1 MLTHNDCQFPQQ
13 LRDCTD
19 QLHCNQTV
27 KVQTQ
32 NLSASSRRRQM
43 QPCPLG
49 TQASGKGRAS
59 CPLKTPAPASMGG
72 SASWTTGCPPWKVRL
87 PGPQAAP
94 MEGLASWTTGCLPW
108 KAWLPGPQAGWG
120 NQPASADPGHAFVFS
135 GLGNRRGRSQV
146 LVSRPS
152 TLSIYHSP
160 DLKIPLMVGDLQ
172 AEFRSPSH
180 GIMCLP

>member
-1 MLTHNDCQFPQQ
+1 
-13 LRDCTD
+13 
-19 QLHCNQTV
+19 
-27 KVQTQ
+27 
-32 NLSASSRRRQM
+32 
-43 QPCPLG
+43 
-49 TQASGKGRAS
+49 
-59 CPLKTPAPASMGG
+59 
-72 SASWTTGCPPWKVRL
+72 
-87 PGPQAAP
+87 

-180 GIMCLP
+180 GIMCLPVISLLTSATRTSGLSTCPQHSAVTPPTTLAPARPLLHPLGPCMQVIPVHLSGLEKDKYCEF